1 MAYGMLIDLEK
12 CVGCRSCEVACKE
25 SHGSPVGV
33 NRAKVVR
40 ETTGDYPSIVR
51 TIVPMLCNQCENPP
65 CVEVC
70 PQEGATYKREEDGI
84 VVVDAE
90 KCIGCKLCA
99 EACPYEMRHLIE
111 KEIAPAFGDEMTPY
125 EEKVYAALTPGTI
138 DKCDFCLS
146 RTPEGETPQPVCVQA
161 CQAAARVF
169 GDLDAIKKQAEDRK
183 GFQLLPEEGTEP
195 AVYYQPLVP
204 AKLG

>member
-1 MAYGMLIDLEK
+1 MAYGMIIDLEK
-12 CVGCRSCEVACKE
+12 CVGCQACVVACKE
-25 SHGSPVGV
+25 SHGTPAGV
-33 NRAKVVR
+33 YRSKVVR
-40 ETTGDYPSIVR
+40 ETEGDYPNVVR
-51 TIVPMLCNQCENPP
+51 TIVPMMCNQCENPP
-65 CVEVC
+65 CVDAC

-111 KEIAPAFGDEMTPY
+111 KEIPSYFEEGMTPY
-125 EEKVYAALTPGTI
+125 EDKMYASFTPGTI

-146 RTPEGETPQPVCVQA
+146 RTEEGETPQPACVQA

-169 GDLDAIKKQAEDRK
+169 GDLDATKKQAADRS

-195 AVYYQPLVP
+195 AVYYQPLVAP
-204 AKLG
+204 KLD